1 MTFSK
6 LSEYQIRKAEAEGQF
21 DDLKGAG
28 KPLGR
33 ADDGDFA
40 ENVGFRIMAE
50 AGALPK
56 EVELKLEEEA
66 QLKVLAG
73 TTGAAARKEEMRKL
87 ADVQMRRAIQEEAR
101 RKYWTNG

>member
-1 MTFSK
+1 MKFST

-21 DDLKGAG
+21 DDLKGSG

-33 ADDGDFA
+33 ADDGDFS

-56 EVELKLEEEA
+56 EIELKLAEEA
-66 QLKVLAG
+66 QLKALQD
-73 TTGAAARKEEMRKL
+73 TSDPKARKEEMRKL
-87 ADVQMRRAIQEEAR
+87 ADIQLRRAIQEEAR
-101 RKYWTNG
+101 RKYYSQG